1 MNWRETKKLKQA
13 LQRVFRSCSRRLAVD
28 RIKPI
33 KCACNAKMFQCWAWQ
48 NESFIIKWPKVV
60 HASTHLVTF
69 VTLSRQMCHTVTLQC
84 REWAQNKQTPTFN
97 IKKGDFTE
105 PKTLTLLER
114 LVWVIFQHPISLPS
128 ASGSPWLAD
137 SAEGEPLVR
146 IVADISA

>member
-69 VTLSRQMCHTVTLQC
+69 VTLSSQMCHTAVPWVST
-84 REWAQNKQTPTFN
+84 KQTNKLPTFH
-97 IKKGDFTE
+97 IKKRDFTE

-128 ASGSPWLAD
+128 PSGSPWLAD